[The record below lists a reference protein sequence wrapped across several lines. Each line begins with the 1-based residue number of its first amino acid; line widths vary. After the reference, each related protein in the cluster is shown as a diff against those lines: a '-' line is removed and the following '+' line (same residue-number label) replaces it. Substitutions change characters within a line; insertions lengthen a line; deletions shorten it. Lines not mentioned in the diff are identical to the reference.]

1 MESSFVLKEISESSG
16 CTEADNENLW
26 RMLLHAAHEK
36 DLESVKSNA
45 LLKPY
50 VENFGEQKGDLA
62 IVAFHDV
69 RAGHGKHEEAVGAA
83 WVRIFP
89 GGGLATSKMDA
100 SCNDLRDFP
109 ELAVAC
115 SLQYRGQGLGSQ
127 LLLSLITRLKEM
139 NEKGGLVLSCR
150 TENNALRLYERL
162 GFEIVP
168 GSLKTNRVG
177 GTSVTM
183 KCVW

>member
-1 MESSFVLKEISESSG
+1 
-16 CTEADNENLW
+16 
-26 RMLLHAAHEK
+26 
-36 DLESVKSNA
+36 
-45 LLKPY
+45 
-50 VENFGEQKGDLA
+50 
-62 IVAFHDV
+62 
-69 RAGHGKHEEAVGAA
+69 
-83 WVRIFP
+83 
-89 GGGLATSKMDA
+89 MDA

-115 SLQYRGQGLGSQ
+115 SPPYRGQGLGSQ